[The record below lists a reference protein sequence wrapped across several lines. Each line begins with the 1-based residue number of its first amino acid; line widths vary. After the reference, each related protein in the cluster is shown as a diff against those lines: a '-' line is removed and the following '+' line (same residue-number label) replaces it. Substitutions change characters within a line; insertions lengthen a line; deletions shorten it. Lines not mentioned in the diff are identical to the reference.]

1 MNKIEKAL
9 VVGGGIAGMSA
20 AIELGRRGIAVDLI
34 DLDPQWRVYGAGIS
48 ITSPSFRAFGE
59 LGILDEILAEGFS
72 GNGIRICTMDGVS
85 VDEVADPPGLPGSGG
100 IMRPVLHR
108 ILAGH
113 TRASG
118 ANIRLGLTIDA
129 LKQDDKGVDVN
140 FSDGSQGRYDL
151 VLGADGLNSRV
162 RSLIFPDAPAPTYM
176 GQSVWR
182 LFAPRPAWF
191 DRRHFF
197 LGGRMK
203 VGAAPVSQD
212 HLYLFLLEK
221 TERPAII
228 PDTELPNRMRTLMEG
243 YGGLV
248 GELRD
253 TLGPESSII
262 MRPLEALLLP
272 EPWHQGRVLLVGDA
286 AHPTTPQLASGAG
299 MAVEDAVVLG
309 QEIDRASDTEE
320 AIARYMK
327 RRAQRCQLVV
337 SNSMKIGRLE
347 QQQAPAAEQTAL
359 VAQSLR
365 ILAEPI

>member
-1 MNKIEKAL
+1 MNMIKTAL

-20 AIELGRRGIAVDLI
+20 AIELRRRGTVVDLI

-59 LGILDEILAEGFS
+59 LGILDEILAEGYS
-72 GNGIRICTMDGVS
+72 GSGIRICDIHGQPIE
-85 VDEVADPPGLPGSGG
+85 EVRDPDGLPGSGG

-113 TRASG
+113 TRAG
-118 ANIRLGLTIDA
+118 GTNVRLGITVASL
-129 LKQDDKGVDVN
+129 QQNGEGVDAE
-140 FSDGSQGRYDL
+140 FTDGSTGSYDL
-151 VLGADGLNSRV
+151 VLGADGLYSRV
-162 RSLIFPDAPAPTYM
+162 RSLIFPDAPAPVYM

-203 VGAAPVSQD
+203 VGAAPVSRD

-221 TERPAII
+221 TERHPII
-228 PDTELPNRMRTLMEG
+228 PDEELPDRMRFLMEG

-253 TLGPESSII
+253 SISPESSII
-262 MRPLEALLLP
+262 MRPLEALVLP
-272 EPWHQGRVLLVGDA
+272 EPWHKGRILLIGDA

-309 QEIDRASDTEE
+309 QEIDRSANPDE
-320 AIARYMK
+320 AIARYMQ
-327 RRAQRCQLVV
+327 RRLARCKLVAH
-337 SNSMKIGRLE
+337 NSMEIGRLE
-347 QQQAPAAEQTAL
+347 QRQAPPAEQTAL

-365 ILAEPI
+365 VLAEPI